1 MSGSPVSRSFF
12 AKSTHGFTRC
22 TSPSPDSRAFV
33 LDLTSCDDESD
44 MSITPTPLAPAQTA
58 TMVGPAEA
66 KKVGPGLII
75 DLGEQRRR
83 ETKRSDEEDEVERSS
98 PQHRKFPAN
107 ARIFR
112 SCLSRTIS
120 SPAMEM
126 AGAALGSATTT
137 PIAPPGLYSTRSE
150 SETLSTRS
158 HRASLGRPARVTF
171 CEKLPPTF
179 PTHPNYDYDRS
190 PHPVVPRLSY
200 RDVLELREMKV
211 EMALVTKR
219 QQGAAGL
226 TDDALVG
233 GAKPA
238 PPQDSGL
245 GLQMNREGRPNSPF
259 SLFEDDESVENL
271 PPSPSALTSSFP
283 SSIKLVSRLHEM
295 GEFRPPAR
303 ERGMGL
309 KVEQTFGLD
318 RVASGDSL
326 RDDFAKHLSGG
337 NGEGSISSLRRKT
350 SGEFAVEESDFQKE
364 LRKAREE
371 LEAIAVQEAR
381 LGMASQLGGAKSNKG
396 EQHSVAMGSSG
407 SSTPL
412 GLGIIRPSPSLN
424 SETMGHLR
432 SSSSLSSV
440 NGGNRS
446 RKSSL
451 ASQQGGLEADASTDI
466 SIGGLPSERAS
477 FAPIH
482 SSIKSGI
489 LQGDDGDEGSLLF
502 PSKALQPSSTRLTA
516 RSARTHVPPSQS
528 KNNFRPPSPI
538 LAPFARSAPIRATTQ
553 RTETLGTAK
562 SSQEGGSKGSIFRP
576 PSPILAP
583 FARSSPLQH

>member
-1 MSGSPVSRSFF
+1 M
-12 AKSTHGFTRC
+12 STHGFTPC
-22 TSPSPDSRAFV
+22 ASPSPESGRLV
-33 LDLTSCDDESD
+33 LDLTHCDDD
-44 MSITPTPLAPAQTA
+44 TMSISPPLPVTISSPRAEP
-58 TMVGPAEA
+58 VGSTSRLVPQ
-66 KKVGPGLII
+66 GLVI

-83 ETKRSDEEDEVERSS
+83 DIKRSDEQEEVERSS
-98 PQHRKFPAN
+98 PKHRKFPAS
-107 ARIFR
+107 ARTFR
-112 SCLSRTIS
+112 SCLSRTVS
-120 SPAMEM
+120 SPAIELAHATASPGLM
-126 AGAALGSATTT
+126 TTT
-137 PIAPPGLYSTRSE
+137 TLDPGTTPSAVLLPPRLFTSRSE

-158 HRASLGRPARVTF
+158 HRAASLVRPAQPTRRVTF
-171 CEKLPPTF
+171 CEKLPSMF

-226 TDDALVG
+226 TNDTLLPSNKAGSLRDA
-233 GAKPA
+233 
-238 PPQDSGL
+238 GL
-245 GLQMNREGRPNSPF
+245 GLQTHRDGRPHSPF
-259 SLFEDDESVENL
+259 SLLEDDESIENL

-309 KVEQTFGLD
+309 KVEPTFGLD
-318 RVASGDSL
+318 RIASGDSL
-326 RDDFAKHLSGG
+326 RDDFAKHMSG
-337 NGEGSISSLRRKT
+337 NGDGSVHSLRRKT
-350 SGEFAVEESDFQKE
+350 SGEFAVEESEFQKE

-412 GLGIIRPSPSLN
+412 GLGIIRPSPN
-424 SETMGHLR
+424 
-432 SSSSLSSV
+432 LSSENV
-440 NGGNRS
+440 GMGNRS

-451 ASQQGGLEADASTDI
+451 ASQQGGFDLAGTLDAANGAVP
-466 SIGGLPSERAS
+466 GGLPLERTS
-477 FAPIH
+477 FAPVH
-482 SSIKSGI
+482 QSIKSGI
-489 LQGDDGDEGSLLF
+489 LNSGNDSEEGSLLF
-502 PSKALQPSSTRLTA
+502 PTKTAAPTTTRP
-516 RSARTHVPPSQS
+516 SARISRPTPPPLQS
-528 KNNFRPPSPI
+528 KNAFRPPSPI

-553 RTETLGTAK
+553 RSKALGSARPLQQDATA
-562 SSQEGGSKGSIFRP
+562 GSIFRP

-583 FARSSPLQH
+583 FARSSTLQS